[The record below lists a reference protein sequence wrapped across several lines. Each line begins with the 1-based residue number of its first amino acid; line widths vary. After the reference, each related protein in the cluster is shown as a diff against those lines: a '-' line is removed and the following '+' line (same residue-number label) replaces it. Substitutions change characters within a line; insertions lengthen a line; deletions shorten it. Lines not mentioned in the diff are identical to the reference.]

1 MAKTLLE
8 KIRQERRRKA
18 ARAQRAAERERAMQD
33 QLAMAIDKA
42 QDDRLAQ
49 EIGPIL
55 LGHGHG
61 KVEQPATF
69 LAEQERVKAL
79 IESDLSYRARESV
92 RLAAEIKLSE
102 DPGHTASLLDAVVEP
117 TPEWLRQGESMPFTP
132 KQPDGTVRVVTTRR
146 RVVTGQCLRAFRAG
160 RMTDEQYRACAWYQA
175 IYERSGL
182 EGAVRSAD
190 MAREVRGQAVSGY
203 TFTDAQ
209 LDAQRAYRAAR
220 ASMPP
225 RWVKFFELVVLNDTA
240 VDRARRIAPSGRHAW
255 VTLRTCAEAV
265 SNELK
270 NIDPDWKGD

>member
-1 MAKTLLE
+1 MAKTLLD

-18 ARAQRAAERERAMQD
+18 ARAQRAAERERVMQD

-42 QDDRLAQ
+42 QDDRLSR

-55 LGHGHG
+55 LAHGHG

-69 LAEQERVKAL
+69 KAEQERVKAL

-92 RLAAEIKLSE
+92 RLAAEIKLSD

-182 EGAVRSAD
+182 EGYVRTTRLDSAD
-190 MAREVRGQAVSGY
+190 RVKGQPGGF
-203 TFTDAQ
+203 FTDGQLEAQ
-209 LDAQRAYRAAR
+209 SAYRAAR
-220 ASMPP
+220 AAIPA
-225 RWVKFFELVVLNDTA
+225 RWRKFFELVVLDDVA
-240 VDRARRIAPSGRHAW
+240 VDRARRIAPAGTHPMP
-255 VTLRTCAEAV
+255 TLRKCAEAV
-265 SNELK
+265 YGELK
-270 NIDPDWKGD
+270 KSDPDWKAD